1 MRKGD
6 ALSNSQGRLH
16 SMGCAVNNQENMSRS
31 DEWAPTLVLTQGEAL
46 SCHSVKGIAC
56 SASDGHCG
64 SACDCTRSVQGYSTH
79 TLGVD

>member
-16 SMGCAVNNQENMSRS
+16 SMGCPVNNQENMSRS

-46 SCHSVKGIAC
+46 SCQASLAEQAMVTVAAPATARVACRVIALIHSE
-56 SASDGHCG
+56 
-64 SACDCTRSVQGYSTH
+64 
-79 TLGVD
+79 